1 MRIKQNNVNVRIMRM
16 CYIKYQ
22 GLYLFTLFTLHNNTI
37 FIAKM
42 FSILCVAANTS
53 TYIVQHSGGACLKRF
68 AQDVV

>member
-1 MRIKQNNVNVRIMRM
+1 
-16 CYIKYQ
+16 
-22 GLYLFTLFTLHNNTI
+22 
-37 FIAKM
+37 M

>member
-1 MRIKQNNVNVRIMRM
+1 MLYKISGSISIYAIHNN
-16 CYIKYQ
+16 
-22 GLYLFTLFTLHNNTI
+22 NNTI

>member
-1 MRIKQNNVNVRIMRM
+1 MTTIFDLS
-16 CYIKYQ
+16 KYE
-22 GLYLFTLFTLHNNTI
+22 LLNIRVHIYLRYSHYNNTI